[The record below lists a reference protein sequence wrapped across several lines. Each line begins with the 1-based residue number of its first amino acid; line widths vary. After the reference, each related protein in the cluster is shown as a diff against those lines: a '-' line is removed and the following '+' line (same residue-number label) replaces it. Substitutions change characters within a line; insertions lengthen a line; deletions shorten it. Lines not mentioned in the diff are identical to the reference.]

1 MVMKHFVLA
10 SVVPFTA
17 RYIATLRKVW
27 SMDAYNF
34 HVCHFLGILNGMA
47 WVARDINIEW
57 LASALDVVLVW
68 F

>member
-1 MVMKHFVLA
+1 
-10 SVVPFTA
+10 
-17 RYIATLRKVW
+17 
-27 SMDAYNF
+27 MDAYNF
-34 HVCHFLGILNGMA
+34 HVCHFLGMLNGMA